1 MTAIALKQYI
11 TNKIID
17 IDDNLILEKIRSLI
31 DSKPEIVY
39 ELSEEQINLFNE
51 AQVQYKNGDYIDDLE
66 MDKKFALWQKGK

>member
-11 TNKIID
+11 ANKIID

>member
-11 TNKIID
+11 TKKIID

>member
-17 IDDNLILEKIRSLI
+17 IDDNLILEKIRNLI
-31 DSKPEIVY
+31 DSKSEIVY
-39 ELSEEQINLFNE
+39 NLSEEQINLFNE

-66 MDKKFALWQKGK
+66 MDKKVALWQKGK